1 MDPWFVWLALAA
13 TCAASLCLYLAAPR
27 QQWLARPWPAFAGRL
42 AGAVLALAAMLL
54 WLRLMHVATAIFT
67 MLTLTM
73 LCWVALP
80 YLAAWRNLR
89 RGR

>member
-1 MDPWFVWLALAA
+1 MDPLLVWLALAA
-13 TCAASLCLYLAAPR
+13 TCAASLCFYLAAPR
-27 QQWLARPWPAFAGRL
+27 QQWLARPWPALPGRL
-42 AGAVLALAAMLL
+42 ASAALALAAMLL